1 MELEGYS
8 LVTVSKQWSQ
18 DLNLT
23 HKSRDVTVTFRHLIF
38 LEQPFYIWYEFVFQK
53 SKKKKKRWG
62 MPMISDAHKFWGTSE
77 ITLRVM
83 RNKIPFQEIQ
93 MYSLV
98 L

>member
-53 SKKKKKRWG
+53 SKKKKKEMGNAYDIRC
-62 MPMISDAHKFWGTSE
+62 T
-77 ITLRVM
+77 
-83 RNKIPFQEIQ
+83 Q
-93 MYSLV
+93 V
-98 L
+98 LGNF

>member
-53 SKKKKKRWG
+53 SKKKKKKEMGNAYDIRC
-62 MPMISDAHKFWGTSE
+62 T
-77 ITLRVM
+77 
-83 RNKIPFQEIQ
+83 Q
-93 MYSLV
+93 V
-98 L
+98 LGNF